1 MKLVATSFAALG
13 LMAAPLVAQE
23 AAAPAPVVK
32 TAGVAQQAQ
41 VGQATL
47 LGLPL
52 TSARWGLPSLLAPSL
67 PPPAPDAAPPASAA
81 LAAAAA
87 ACIRAASPAAP
98 ERLRRDLDGY
108 PRKRKAAG
116 QPSSQ

>member
-47 LGLPL
+47 LGLPPL
-52 TSARWGLPSLLAPSL
+52 VIGVGVTAVVFG
-67 PPPAPDAAPPASAA
+67 
-81 LAAAAA
+81 AAAA
-87 ACIRAASPAAP
+87 ISN
-98 ERLRRDLDGY
+98 
-108 PRKRKAAG
+108 AG
-116 QPSSQ
+116 DDDNATPGTR